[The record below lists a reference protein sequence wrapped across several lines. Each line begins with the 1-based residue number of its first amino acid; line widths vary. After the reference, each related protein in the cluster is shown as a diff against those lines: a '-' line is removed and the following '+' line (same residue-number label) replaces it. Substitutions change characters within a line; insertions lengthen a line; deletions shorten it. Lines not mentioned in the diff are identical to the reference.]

1 MSVFLAAVGGFQ
13 DHLGI
18 KEPLR
23 MDQVSPRSPGAETSA
38 SSAAWAIPVAE
49 QDGTAQVAS
58 PSFNDQI
65 MELVK
70 VAGNEHG
77 GPANFVRHTLNDEA
91 TRRQSGIIKT

>member
-1 MSVFLAAVGGFQ
+1 MNVFLAAVCGFQ
-13 DHLGI
+13 THLEI

-23 MDQVSPRSPGAETSA
+23 MDLVSPRSPGAETSA

-49 QDGTAQVAS
+49 QDGTAQVS
-58 PSFNDQI
+58 PSFNDKI

-77 GPANFVRHTLNDEA
+77 GPANFVRHTLNDDA
-91 TRRQSGIIKT
+91 TRRQSGISKM